1 MIFMTYFTAG
11 CRKQKGMSGVY
22 TLNLCED
29 IIDNLGS
36 PECTK
41 QIARKALDKWNNKVL
56 DPEPILIHA
65 GYGQDPNY
73 GNFLFL
79 TMLDEDFDIAGF
91 IVKELHRKSESNVI
105 VIEEKYSVFPETK
118 IGDFQYLDFSERSN
132 LSQIKD
138 EKAWDNYLN
147 AGAEKEV
154 IYRRGEHP
162 IIWLSL
168 PNKPTVEVEIAIYD
182 YKGNQS
188 EPVCLEYGF
197 PVMKK
202 RSTISKESIDR

>member
-1 MIFMTYFTAG
+1 MTCFTAG
-11 CRKQKGMSGVY
+11 CIKQKGISSVS
-22 TLNLCED
+22 TVNLCKE
-29 IIDNLGS
+29 IIDTPGS
-36 PECTK
+36 PERTK
-41 QIARKALDKWNNKVL
+41 KLARKALEKWNNKVL

-65 GYGQDPNY
+65 GYAKSTNHGY
-73 GNFLFL
+73 WLFL
-79 TMLDEDFDIAGF
+79 TMLDEDFDLAGF
-91 IVKELHRKSESNVI
+91 VVKEIHEKPKSNVI
-105 VIEEKYSVFPETK
+105 VVEEKYPVFPETK
-118 IGDFQYLDFSERSN
+118 IGDFQYLDFSERRD

-154 IYRRGEHP
+154 IYRRGEHSV
-162 IIWLSL
+162 IWLSL

-182 YKGNQS
+182 YNGNQS

-202 RSTISKESIDR
+202 RSTISKESIDH